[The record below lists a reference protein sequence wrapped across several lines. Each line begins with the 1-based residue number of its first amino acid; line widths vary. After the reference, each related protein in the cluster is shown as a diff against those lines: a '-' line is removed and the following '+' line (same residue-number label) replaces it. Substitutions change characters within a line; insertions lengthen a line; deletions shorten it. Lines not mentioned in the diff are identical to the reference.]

1 MFLDLRGH
9 ILCLDKPLLRYY
21 LYNNKTGFN
30 DS

>member
-21 LYNNKTGFN
+21 LYSNKAGFN
-30 DS
+30 DF

>member
-21 LYNNKTGFN
+21 LYNNKMELN
-30 DS
+30 DF